1 MKIILGLL
9 FLIVLSG
16 CSSKCADGCLI
27 VNGEKL
33 SFIEAETLVSK
44 CDHVIHNFL
53 SRQAVSLSFQ
63 EISDRTN
70 NDPNS
75 PLMSIYMD
83 YVSISESPL
92 VFNRKEKNPYVK
104 HNEII
109 QACVQLKRDFN
120 TDRYWTN

>member
-9 FLIVLSG
+9 SLIVLSG
-16 CSSKCADGCLI
+16 CSSKCDDGCLI

-33 SFIEAETLVSK
+33 SFTEAETLVAK
-44 CDHVIHNFL
+44 CDHVIHSFL
-53 SRQAVSLSFQ
+53 SRQAVSLSYQ
-63 EISDRTN
+63 EVSERTN

-92 VFNRKEKNPYVK
+92 VFDRNEKNPNIK
-104 HNEII
+104 HNEMI
-109 QACVQLKRDFN
+109 QACVQIKRDFN